1 MILLLL
7 LLLLL
12 YSDRMGRVWPK
23 TKAISMLDLENNQT
37 LHILKKKKKKIV
49 YPIWHIQ
56 PIELLI
62 NRLFSLS
69 ILAASSYLAGEMDE
83 YHRVHKRLGSSQ
95 TWNEQKWFVTFDL
108 NG

>member
-37 LHILKKKKKKIV
+37 LHILKKKKRKSF
-49 YPIWHIQ
+49 IQ
-56 PIELLI
+56 YDI
-62 NRLFSLS
+62 FSQS
-69 ILAASSYLAGEMDE
+69 
-83 YHRVHKRLGSSQ
+83 
-95 TWNEQKWFVTFDL
+95 NC
-108 NG
+108 